1 MSLSCRGCNHEN
13 CEICNDHY
21 WYEPKEKKMKVIVE
35 VEEYNNKRYAITK
48 LTDSAG
54 YVTILKSD
62 CEPVQEGW
70 LTEDE
75 FYDIWVETVYGIA
88 LKKMKE
94 RGLIK
99 QSKTARQELEEYYG
113 KHIGHHTGK
122 YEFDELYNKAIK
134 ALEVEKI

>member
-1 MSLSCRGCNHEN
+1 
-13 CEICNDHY
+13 
-21 WYEPKEKKMKVIVE
+21 MKVMIE
-35 VEEYNNKRYAITK
+35 VEEIGNNLK
-48 LTDSAG
+48 LFRHDG
-54 YVTILKSD
+54 MNIYLDKED